1 MTDIERDGYQV
12 DPIRFAVRKKQTLI
26 ENPITEL
33 ETGRVSTPTSANM
46 LINEL
51 ERYEFEKGDSGH
63 VSYSAPSGFHDDCVD
78 ALALAV
84 SAESPTRRT
93 IPSTF

>member
-46 LINEL
+46 HNKWIREVRVR
-51 ERYEFEKGDSGH
+51 EE
-63 VSYSAPSGFHDDCVD
+63 GFWSCQ
-78 ALALAV
+78 LPG
-84 SAESPTRRT
+84 SIG
-93 IPSTF
+93 IP